1 MLLDWIVREGG
12 VVLTWWALVSLAG
25 LAVFPLLTR
34 VLGALPDR
42 GYTLARA
49 AGLLLVG
56 YVFWLLANL
65 GFLRNTPGD
74 MVFAWALVAALSL
87 AVYLRGE
94 RFDLRAW
101 WRENKSA
108 VIVTEVLFVLLLF
121 GWALYR
127 AHYNTLGE
135 TEKPMELMFMN
146 AIQRSPTFP
155 PNDAWMS
162 GYAISYYYFG
172 YVLAAMLATLSG
184 VPATAGFNVMI
195 ATLLGLTGIGAF
207 GVVYNLVRARGNAA
221 GRHVHP
227 PPHSARPALL
237 AGLLGVLLVA
247 FVGNF
252 HLPLVEIP
260 YQTGAASPEY
270 LAFWDVNNRDT
281 PQPFIEEGAQPFDP
295 ATWTG
300 RGHWW
305 WFRAARVVQDLDLNE
320 GHIEVIDEF
329 PAFSFLL
336 ADVHPH
342 VLALPFV
349 FLALSAALHLLL
361 KGRRPRVGDI
371 LFYGF
376 LIGALGFLNTW
387 DAPIYLLVFLGAE
400 ALRRL
405 MRSRSGRLTRDD
417 FVSLI
422 LFGGALVVLMLAF
435 FLPFWL
441 GFRSQ
446 AGGILPNILNP
457 TKTPQ
462 LLLMFG
468 PFLLLLAP
476 FLWFETRR
484 AGNRM
489 NWPLA
494 VKLVVGLLLLLIVAL
509 FALVGV
515 GLLVPQLRSGALEA
529 IEAAGGFGAVLPIL
543 TSRRVAT
550 ILTSLLLLSGLVLV
564 VGRLL
569 PRSDDHAKRK
579 HDEGAADEIVTYP
592 PSTGFVLLLIGV
604 GLFLVLAP
612 EYVYLRDNFG
622 TRMNMVFKFYYQAWV
637 LWSIGAA
644 YGAYSL
650 LADARLKLPGAAGQA
665 AYGALLAVVLVLG
678 LLFPLVG
685 VYTRAGV
692 ESGRVFAET
701 ERPLTL
707 DGGSAY
713 VASDDYQAIMCF
725 DQLIAWDEAVVTEAI
740 GPSYRAEYGRVAALT
755 GIPILL
761 GWEGHEGQW
770 RGGTYS
776 QVAGSRNQDL
786 RSLYTDPRWD
796 MAQTIIDRYG
806 IDYIFFGASERNQ
819 YGTGGEDKFRD
830 RLDVVCE
837 YGDSRFYRVSP
848 AAAATT
854 ALVDG

>member
-1 MLLDWIVREGG
+1 LLDWIVREGG

-25 LAVFPLLTR
+25 LAVFPLLAR

-49 AGLLLVG
+49 AGLLFVG
-56 YVFWLLANL
+56 YVFWLLANF

-74 MVFAWALVAALSL
+74 MIFAWGIVAAFSL

-94 RFDLRAW
+94 RLDWRVW
-101 WRENKSA
+101 WRENRSA
-108 VIVTEVLFVLLLF
+108 VITTEILFVLLLF

-127 AHYNTLGE
+127 ANYPTLGE

-172 YVLAAMLATLSG
+172 YVIAAMLATLSG
-184 VPATAGFNVMI
+184 VPATMGFSVMI

-207 GVVYNLVRARGNAA
+207 GVVYNLVRARGLTIS
-221 GRHVHP
+221 RHVHTLSQ
-227 PPHSARPALL
+227 SARPAVL

-260 YQTGAASPEY
+260 YQTGTGSADY

-281 PQPFIEEGAQPFDP
+281 PQAFVESDVQPLDP

-305 WFRAARVVQDLDLNE
+305 WFRSARVVQDLDLNN

-342 VLALPFV
+342 VLALPFA
-349 FLALSAALHLLL
+349 FLALGAALNLLL
-361 KGRRPRVGDI
+361 KGRRPRSGDI

-376 LIGALGFLNTW
+376 LIGSFGFMNTW
-387 DAPIYLLVFLGAE
+387 DAPVYLLVFLGAD

-405 MRSRSGRLTRDD
+405 LRNRSGRLTRDD

-422 LFGGALVVLMLAF
+422 LLGVALVVLMLAF

-462 LLLMFG
+462 LFLMFG
-468 PFLLLLAP
+468 PFFLLLTP
-476 FLWFETRR
+476 FLLVEAWRGGR
-484 AGNRM
+484 QM
-489 NWPLA
+489 NWSLGIFLA
-494 VKLVVGLLLLLIVAL
+494 VALLA
-509 FALVGV
+509 
-515 GLLVPQLRSGALEA
+515 LLVLAMLGLIGAGMLIPQLRSSALEA
-529 IEAAGGFGAVLPIL
+529 IESAGGFSAVLPIL
-543 TSRRVAT
+543 GERRLLT
-550 ILTSLLLLSGLVLV
+550 LLTSLGLTVGVALVL
-564 VGRLL
+564 GRLL
-569 PRSDDHAKRK
+569 PSLESDGKRK
-579 HDEGAADEIVTYP
+579 SDTPDPDDATPYP
-592 PSTGFVLLLIGV
+592 LSTGFALLLIGV
-604 GLFLVLAP
+604 GLFLVLVP

-650 LADARLKLPGAAGQA
+650 LADVRLRLPGAAVQA
-665 AYGALLAVVLVLG
+665 AYGALLALVLVLG

-685 VYTRAGV
+685 VYTRGGV

-701 ERPLTL
+701 PRPLSL
-707 DGGSAY
+707 DGGPAY
-713 VASDDYQAIMCF
+713 ASNNDYQAIMCL
-725 DQLIAWDEAVVTEAI
+725 DRLVQWDDAVVAEAI

-755 GIPILL
+755 GIPTVL

-770 RGGTYS
+770 RGSTYPAI
-776 QVAGSRNQDL
+776 AGSRNPDI
-786 RSLYTDPRWD
+786 RSLYSDPRWD
-796 MAQTIIDRYG
+796 VAQTVIDRYG
-806 IDYIFFGASERNQ
+806 IDYVFFGDSERNQ
-819 YGTGGEDKFRD
+819 YGTGGEAKFRD
-830 RLDVVCE
+830 ALEAVCE
-837 YGDSRFYRVSP
+837 FGDSRFYRVTPS
-848 AAAATT
+848 ASA